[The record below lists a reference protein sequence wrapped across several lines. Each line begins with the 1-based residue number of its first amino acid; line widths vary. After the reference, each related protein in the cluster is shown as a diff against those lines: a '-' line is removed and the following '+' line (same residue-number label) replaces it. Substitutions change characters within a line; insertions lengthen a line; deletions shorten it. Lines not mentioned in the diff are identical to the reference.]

1 MDGRWL
7 ALQNMIDYTFHT
19 IVYNI
24 QSCRN
29 RETIS
34 RQPGGVTQ
42 DLRHA
47 GDPLIRV
54 KTAASVRGN
63 S

>member
-47 GDPLIRV
+47 GDPFD
-54 KTAASVRGN
+54 TG
-63 S
+63 